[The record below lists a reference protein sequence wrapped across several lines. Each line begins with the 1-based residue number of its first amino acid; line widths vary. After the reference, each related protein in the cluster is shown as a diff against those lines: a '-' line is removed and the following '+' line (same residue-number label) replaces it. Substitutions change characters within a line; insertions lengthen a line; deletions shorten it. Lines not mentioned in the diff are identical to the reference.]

1 MHLLFLK
8 ELFPQY
14 TVELYAENDSERA
27 EIKNQAFNDLIKVYY
42 DPEDFDIYCLVFATQ
57 HVHISEKE
65 RLIEY
70 VTAFANAETAAI
82 EFYENGCNRF
92 GGDIRTV
99 LLDNLTY
106 NSLRNYFGYSSIDI
120 SNLTFQVR
128 TWDKKYCFN
137 GMFIKDSSGTVQIV
151 RKYVEE

>member
-27 EIKNQAFNDLIKVYY
+27 EIKNRAFNDLIKVYY
-42 DPEDFDIYCLVFATQ
+42 DPEDFDIYCLVFAIQ

-70 VTAFANAETAAI
+70 VTVFANAEMAAI
-82 EFYENGCNRF
+82 EFYENGRNCF
-92 GGDIRTV
+92 GGDIRIA

-106 NSLRNYFGYSSIDI
+106 SSLRNYFGYLFIDM

-128 TWDKKYCFN
+128 AWDKKYCFN